1 MFDKEFKTEAVR
13 LATVGDRTISEV
25 VENLNISGSAN
36 LSHINIVSGYRH

>member
-25 VENLNISGSAN
+25 VENLNISVSTN
-36 LSHINIVSGYRH
+36 LSHIDIVPGYRN